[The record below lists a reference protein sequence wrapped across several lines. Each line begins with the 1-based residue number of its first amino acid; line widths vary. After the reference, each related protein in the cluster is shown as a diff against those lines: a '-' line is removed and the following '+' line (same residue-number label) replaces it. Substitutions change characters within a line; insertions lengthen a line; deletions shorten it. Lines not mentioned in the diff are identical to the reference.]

1 MSDNDEP
8 PPPKKEK
15 RKVTD
20 KQMEN
25 LRKGMEVMKQK
36 REALA
41 KEREEFEAK
50 KAKGE
55 IPADA
60 PKPRFQPK
68 PPKLQPKIVH
78 TPPAPE
84 EITVARKARQV
95 KVKVA
100 VDTVPT
106 KDDLASLKAEM
117 LAAMQKPAPE
127 PVIKEVP
134 VEKVVDRVVHKER
147 VVTGS
152 DLLNSIFFNAK

>member
-1 MSDNDEP
+1 MSDNDE

-15 RKVTD
+15 RKVSD

-25 LRKGMEVMKQK
+25 LKKGMEVMKQK
-36 REALA
+36 RETLA

-50 KAKGE
+50 KAAGE
-55 IPADA
+55 IPANA
-60 PKPRFQPK
+60 PKPRLQVN

-78 TPPAPE
+78 APPPAPE
-84 EITVARKARQV
+84 EITKARKVRAV

-100 VDTVPT
+100 VDNVMT
-106 KDDLASLKAEM
+106 KDDLAALRNEM
-117 LAAMQKPAPE
+117 MAAMQKPAPDA
-127 PVIKEVP
+127 VIKEVP
-134 VEKVVDRVVHKER
+134 VEKIVDRVVHKER

>member
-1 MSDNDEP
+1 MSDNDE

-20 KQMEN
+20 KQLEN
-25 LRKGMEVMKQK
+25 LKKGMAVMKEK

-106 KDDLASLKAEM
+106 KEDLAALKNEM
-117 LAAMQKPAPE
+117 LAAMQKPVPE

-134 VEKVVDRVVHKER
+134 VEKIVDRVVHKER

-152 DLLNSIFFNAK
+152 EMLNQIFGLK

>member
-1 MSDNDEP
+1 MSDNDE

-20 KQMEN
+20 KQLEN
-25 LRKGMEVMKQK
+25 LKKGMEVMKQK

-41 KEREEFEAK
+41 KEREVFEAK
-50 KAKGE
+50 KAAGE
-55 IPADA
+55 IPANA
-60 PKPRFQPK
+60 PKPRLQVN

-84 EITVARKARQV
+84 EITKARKVRAV

-100 VDTVPT
+100 VDSVVS
-106 KDDLASLKAEM
+106 KDDLAAVKAEM
-117 LAAMQKPAPE
+117 LAAVQRPAPE
-127 PVIKEVP
+127 PIVKEVA
-134 VEKVVDRVVHKER
+134 VEKVVEKVVNKDRVVS
-147 VVTGS
+147 GS

>member
-1 MSDNDEP
+1 MSDNDE

-25 LRKGMEVMKQK
+25 LKKGMAVMKEK

-84 EITVARKARQV
+84 ELTVARKARQV

-106 KDDLASLKAEM
+106 QDDLASLKAEM

-134 VEKVVDRVVHKER
+134 VEKVVDRVVNKER

>member
-25 LRKGMEVMKQK
+25 LKKGMEVMKQK

-78 TPPAPE
+78 APPPQPE

-100 VDTVPT
+100 VESVPT
-106 KDDLASLKAEM
+106 KEDLASLKAEM

-134 VEKVVDRVVHKER
+134 VEKIVDRVVHKER

-152 DLLNSIFFNAK
+152 EMLNQIFGLK

>member
-1 MSDNDEP
+1 MSDNDE

-25 LRKGMEVMKQK
+25 LKKGMAVMKEK

-50 KAKGE
+50 KATGE

-78 TPPAPE
+78 TPPQPE

-95 KVKVA
+95 KVRVA
-100 VDTVPT
+100 VESVPT

-117 LAAMQKPAPE
+117 LAAIQKPTPE

-147 VVTGS
+147 IVTGS
-152 DLLNSIFFNAK
+152 EMLNQIFGLK